1 MFKVIR
7 IEDKK
12 ELGKK
17 ETDFSAHDLIFDDIE
32 KRGLGHLTDDD
43 LEDILKEYKLIE
55 IYS

>member
-17 ETDFSAHDLIFDDIE
+17 ETDFSAHDLIFDDIK